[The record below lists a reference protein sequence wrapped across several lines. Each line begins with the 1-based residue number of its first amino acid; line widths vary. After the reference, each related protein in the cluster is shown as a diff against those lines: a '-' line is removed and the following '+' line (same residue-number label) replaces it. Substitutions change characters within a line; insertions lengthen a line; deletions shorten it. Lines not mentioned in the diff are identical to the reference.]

1 MNLTINKLPSLTWN
15 HLKMNQAKVTVEGAF
30 ENHSPKAE
38 FDPKQVLWEQATQKS
53 FPELPRDLKELTG
66 AAEIR
71 LAETAP
77 GAVMETP
84 LVLSY
89 DYAEG
94 ERGAS
99 RLILHAGEKSH
110 LKVLMVLTG
119 NASASAIETEIHGEA
134 DSQVDLYVIELLGE
148 KSLCLNH
155 IAGTA
160 AKNAEI
166 NLIKLELGGEKIYA
180 GVHMD
185 LLGNDSS
192 FHSET
197 GYHVKSN
204 QTLDMNYLA
213 VHEGRRTQSL
223 MEVNGTLEEKAKKIF
238 RGTIDFRQGCAGAK
252 ATENENV
259 MLMADELQNQTIPVI
274 LCKEEDV
281 EGNHGASIG
290 QLDEKVLFYLASRG
304 ISREAAQAMI
314 AQARI
319 DAICEKIPVESVL
332 KQVREFEGVRENTHG
347 EEL

>member
-1 MNLTINKLPSLTWN
+1 MNLTINRLPSLTWN
-15 HLKMNQAKVTVEGAF
+15 HLRMNEAKVTVEGTF
-30 ENHSPKAE
+30 ENHSPKAD
-38 FDPKQVLWEQATQKS
+38 FDPAQVLWEKETAKV
-53 FPELPRDLKELTG
+53 FPELPRDLKALTEE
-66 AAEIR
+66 ADVS

-77 GAVMETP
+77 GVIMETP

-89 DYAEG
+89 AYREG
-94 ERGAS
+94 ESGAS
-99 RLILHAGEKSH
+99 RLILHAGKKSH

-119 NASASAIETEIHGEA
+119 NAAASAIETEIHGEE
-134 DSQVDLYVIELLGE
+134 DSRVDLYVIELLGE

-155 IAGTA
+155 IAGNA
-160 AKNAEI
+160 EKNAEI
-166 NLIKLELGGEKIYA
+166 RLIKLELGGERIYA
-180 GVHMD
+180 GVNMD
-185 LLGNDSS
+185 LRGNDSR

-197 GYHVKSN
+197 GYHVKPG

-213 VHEGRRTQSL
+213 VHEGKRTQSL
-223 MEVNGTLEEKAKKIF
+223 MEVNGTLEETAKKIF

-304 ISREAAQAMI
+304 ISPEAAQAMI

-347 EEL
+347 EEF